1 MSEKVI
7 GGAGASDMDLNRK
20 FEGILSKFTN
30 LVKGYQPRI
39 FVLDPDTGSL
49 SYYLLDDSG
58 RKDKLRG
65 SQPLG
70 GSICTPSEE
79 DENTFHINFAS
90 GEQWK
95 VKAISAKERQQWV
108 NRIRA
113 CAYSESVV
121 NSHVRENKPATPPGS
136 KSHFTNGEPSKE
148 LQTLSLSVR
157 DAFGSVHTCL
167 NNLEREQRVISD
179 TIEGLPLRKSPGSG
193 ISPTCHDKEL
203 LQLKATSAATLRC
216 VEDALSVLQ
225 VLKGTEL
232 EPPVVIHHATIP
244 LPTAF
249 NQTTV
254 NLTLPGS
261 PAHRSVSSLSIPT
274 TPSRG
279 SGGGGRPR
287 SADIM
292 RISQH

>member
-1 MSEKVI
+1 MITEDFYYCLSDIAMSEKLIV
-7 GGAGASDMDLNRK
+7 GTGASDMELNRK

-39 FVLDPDTGSL
+39 FVLDPDTGYL
-49 SYYLLDDSG
+49 SYHLLDDSG

-121 NSHVRENKPATPPGS
+121 SNHVRENKPATPPGS

-167 NNLEREQRVISD
+167 NNLEKEHRAICD
-179 TIEGLPLRKSPGSG
+179 TVEGLPPRKSPGSSG
-193 ISPTCHDKEL
+193 ISPTCHDTKL

-225 VLKGTEL
+225 ALKGTEL

-254 NLTLPGS
+254 NLTLPGKHVHI
-261 PAHRSVSSLSIPT
+261 ALFVSM
-274 TPSRG
+274 TPLCLRVAG
-279 SGGGGRPR
+279 P
-287 SADIM
+287 
-292 RISQH
+292 

>member
-1 MSEKVI
+1 MSSEKVL
-7 GGAGASDMDLNRK
+7 GGASDMDLNRK

-39 FVLDPDTGSL
+39 FVLDPDTGCL
-49 SYYLLDDSG
+49 SYHLLDDSG

-121 NSHVRENKPATPPGS
+121 SSHLRENKPVTPPGS

-148 LQTLSLSVR
+148 LQTLSLSQSETRLDQSTNR
-157 DAFGSVHTCL
+157 DLKNS
-167 NNLEREQRVISD
+167 NVI
-179 TIEGLPLRKSPGSG
+179 
-193 ISPTCHDKEL
+193 L
-203 LQLKATSAATLRC
+203 LLFTYMRYTFYSTLFYY
-216 VEDALSVLQ
+216 SHHF
-225 VLKGTEL
+225 
-232 EPPVVIHHATIP
+232 VVI
-244 LPTAF
+244 F
-249 NQTTV
+249 
-254 NLTLPGS
+254 TL
-261 PAHRSVSSLSIPT
+261 HI
-274 TPSRG
+274 SRLCCAVRG
-279 SGGGGRPR
+279 
-287 SADIM
+287 
-292 RISQH
+292 

>member
-1 MSEKVI
+1 MNDRVM
-7 GGAGASDMDLNRK
+7 GGAGVNDRDLTRK

-39 FVLDPDTGSL
+39 FHLDPDTGYL

-58 RKDKLRG
+58 RRDKLRG
-65 SQPLG
+65 SQTLG

-95 VKAISAKERQQWV
+95 VRAISAKERQQWV

-113 CAYSESVV
+113 CAYHESVV
-121 NSHVRENKPATPPGS
+121 NNHIRESKPVTPPGS
-136 KSHFTNGEPSKE
+136 RSHFTNGEPSKE

-167 NNLEREQRVISD
+167 NNLEREHKCISD
-179 TIEGLPLRKSPGSG
+179 QIEGLPARKPPGSG
-193 ISPTCHDKEL
+193 TGAAPTCHDKNL

-216 VEDALSVLQ
+216 VEDALSILQ
-225 VLKGTEL
+225 ELKGTEL
-232 EPPVVIHHATIP
+232 GPPVVYHHATIP

-249 NQTTV
+249 NQTSV
-254 NLTLPGS
+254 NLTLPGKTLQFS
-261 PAHRSVSSLSIPT
+261 
-274 TPSRG
+274 
-279 SGGGGRPR
+279 
-287 SADIM
+287 
-292 RISQH
+292 